1 MGLPSGSLL
10 LAGGW
15 DEDERQTAIWLLE
28 NDTWQKIGDLK
39 HVNLKIK
46 FLK

>member
-15 DEDERQTAIWLLE
+15 VNYERQTAIWLLAS
-28 NDTWQKIGDLK
+28 DIWQKIGDLEN
-39 HVNLKIK
+39 VN
-46 FLK
+46 